1 MTRFTGAPLG
11 VCECLLHWHFVTS
24 RLQSLA
30 ACDIVIILRAS
41 YGEYAV
47 TAAAAAAD
55 VGAADG
61 GADGAGDAVLVHA
74 VMMGFTV
81 HAMPSSSDIRTTSVQ
96 RRVPQYFCEL
106 DCRRFVIV

>member
-1 MTRFTGAPLG
+1 M
-11 VCECLLHWHFVTS
+11 
-24 RLQSLA
+24 A

-41 YGEYAV
+41 CGEYAV
-47 TAAAAAAD
+47 TAAAAAAA
-55 VGAADG
+55 AADG
-61 GADGAGDAVLVHA
+61 GGDAGDAVLVH
-74 VMMGFTV
+74 GFTV

>member
-1 MTRFTGAPLG
+1 M
-11 VCECLLHWHFVTS
+11 
-24 RLQSLA
+24 A

-47 TAAAAAAD
+47 TAAAASAAAAAAAD
-55 VGAADG
+55 DGGG
-61 GADGAGDAVLVHA
+61 GADAGDAVLVHG
-74 VMMGFTV
+74 VMGFTV